1 MSKYKRDDTVPEE
14 LDFERGDER
23 TGRIGDPRPE
33 KEIREEFPGRRTREA
48 GMTGGETPDRDGE
61 VTADDLSPETL
72 LDSEPSRTPHSTR
85 ARKPSDT
92 AMRTVGVEGV
102 GVGGGLDEAEMAERS
117 PVGREAAAATERKA
131 RRHAADPNMVEP
143 HEAQERTDTKRQ
155 AERTKAADK

>member
-1 MSKYKRDDTVPEE
+1 MSKYKRDDAIPEE
-14 LDFERGDER
+14 LDFEHDGEHP
-23 TGRIGDPRPE
+23 GRIGDPRPE

-48 GMTGGETPDRDGE
+48 GMTGGETPEQDGE

-92 AMRTVGVEGV
+92 AMATVGIEGI
-102 GVGGGLDEAEMAERS
+102 GAGGGLDEAEMAERS
-117 PVGREAAAATERKA
+117 PVGSEAAAATQGKA

-143 HEAQERTDTKRQ
+143 HEAQERADAKRH
-155 AERTKAADK
+155 AARVKAAGE